1 MGFGVP
7 VDEWIKGDLKEFT
20 YDTLLSTQARQR
32 GLVTADYVKTML
44 DEHCAGIRL
53 HHTRLW
59 ALLMLE
65 LWFQMWID
73 PAEAPLSPPATPTL
87 M

>member
-7 VDEWIKGDLKEFT
+7 IDQWLKGELKELA

-32 GLVTADYVKTML
+32 GLITPAYVKTML
-44 DEHCAGIRL
+44 DEHCAGVRL

-73 PAEAPLSPPATPTL
+73 PAEAPLSPPPCRR
-87 M
+87 